1 MFFLSHL
8 IYSFSVIYGNT
19 QSLFYAINSTSKSK
33 SETWVFIFLGCVAI
47 VLKDWFI
54 LQDNKFIKT
63 VTAWSDFEWW
73 TPVLFKSVTAYS
85 DSVGF
90 VEPLWAQCNSMLRF
104 SKEISLIAICNFL
117 IINPCKIW
125 NCHDIRRFFQLDHYD
140 SILRFFQDQESRYAF
155 YP

>member
-1 MFFLSHL
+1 M
-8 IYSFSVIYGNT
+8 I
-19 QSLFYAINSTSKSK
+19 
-33 SETWVFIFLGCVAI
+33 FIFLGCVAI

-125 NCHDIRRFFQLDHYD
+125 NCHDIRRFFQLDHCD
-140 SILRFFQDQESRYAF
+140 SILRFFQVPDLNTLKKTPNQSQGYVKGKIFFCRESILIPGF
-155 YP
+155 FMSIFLYPF